1 MPINTIIVDDE
12 KPAREELAF
21 LLKAFPEISIIGQG
35 KNGLEAVNLIKEH
48 NPDLVFLDVQMP
60 GLDGFGVLQKLVERK
75 LKVPHVVFA
84 TAFDHYAVQ
93 AFDVNAV
100 DYVLK
105 PFDKARLSKA
115 IQKAKKEIEAH
126 TSTTERLEQ
135 LVSQLSAPKQAST
148 QPSKILIRSQQRML
162 LVDAEDLIFASIEG
176 GLISVTAKD
185 LEGSSNYRTLEE
197 LHAMLDSDSFW
208 RPHRSY
214 LVNIHHIREVV
225 PWFKSSF
232 MLKMNDKKS
241 SEIPVSRQQ
250 TKRLRELFKL

>member
-1 MPINTIIVDDE
+1 
-12 KPAREELAF
+12 
-21 LLKAFPEISIIGQG
+21 
-35 KNGLEAVNLIKEH
+35 
-48 NPDLVFLDVQMP
+48 
-60 GLDGFGVLQKLVERK
+60 
-75 LKVPHVVFA
+75 
-84 TAFDHYAVQ
+84 
-93 AFDVNAV
+93 
-100 DYVLK
+100 
-105 PFDKARLSKA
+105 
-115 IQKAKKEIEAH
+115 
-126 TSTTERLEQ
+126 
-135 LVSQLSAPKQAST
+135 
-148 QPSKILIRSQQRML
+148 ML

-197 LHAMLDSDSFW
+197 LHATLDSDSFW
-208 RPHRSY
+208 RPHRSF

>member
-1 MPINTIIVDDE
+1 MPINAIIVDDE

-21 LLKAFPEISIIGQG
+21 LLKAFPEIHVLALG
-35 KNGLEAVNLIKEH
+35 KNGVDAVNLIKEH

-75 LKVPHVVFA
+75 LKVPYVIFA

-105 PFDKARLSKA
+105 PFDKARIHRA
-115 IQKAKKEIEAH
+115 IQKVKKEIEAQ
-126 TSTTERLEQ
+126 TSPTERLEQ
-135 LVSQLSAPKQAST
+135 LVSQLAAPKPAST
-148 QPSKILIRSQQRML
+148 QPAKVLLRSQQRML
-162 LVDAEDLIFASIEG
+162 LVDSRDLIFASIEG
-176 GLISVTAKD
+176 GLISITAKD
-185 LEGSSNYRTLEE
+185 AEGSSNYRTLDE
-197 LHAMLDSDSFW
+197 LLDALDADSFW

-214 LVNIHHIREVV
+214 LVNIHHIKEVV

-232 MLKMNDKKS
+232 MLKMNDKKQ

-250 TKRLRELFKL
+250 TKRLRELFNL

>member
-1 MPINTIIVDDE
+1 
-12 KPAREELAF
+12 
-21 LLKAFPEISIIGQG
+21 
-35 KNGLEAVNLIKEH
+35 
-48 NPDLVFLDVQMP
+48 
-60 GLDGFGVLQKLVERK
+60 
-75 LKVPHVVFA
+75 
-84 TAFDHYAVQ
+84 
-93 AFDVNAV
+93 
-100 DYVLK
+100 
-105 PFDKARLSKA
+105 
-115 IQKAKKEIEAH
+115 
-126 TSTTERLEQ
+126 
-135 LVSQLSAPKQAST
+135 
-148 QPSKILIRSQQRML
+148 ML

-197 LHAMLDSDSFW
+197 LHATLDPDSFW